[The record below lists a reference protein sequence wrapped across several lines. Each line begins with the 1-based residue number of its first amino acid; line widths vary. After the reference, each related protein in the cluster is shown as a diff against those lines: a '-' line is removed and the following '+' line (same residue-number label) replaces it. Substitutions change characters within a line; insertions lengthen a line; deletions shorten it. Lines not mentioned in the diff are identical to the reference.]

1 MKNKFLIIFFILSLN
16 CTIAFSEN
24 ILIESKNISI
34 EKKREV
40 TIFKEDV
47 IVKTEDEYE
56 IKSQYGEYNKKT
68 GTLVLKDK
76 IKAKDEKN
84 NIVETNFAEYN
95 EFTKIFKT
103 IGLTRIITS
112 EKYKIEGEDIIVNNK
127 EKIISSAKKALITDK
142 DNNQIYLD
150 KFEYKINENIFK
162 SIGYVKVQDKFD
174 NSYEFSQI
182 YIDTKKKEILG
193 TDSKLFINQK
203 ILKLMKEINQEYL
216 QILLRLVRTK
226 VFLRKVFLHY
236 VVIEKM
242 INVLHGL
249 FNLAKCFMTIKRK
262 QFFMIMLL
270 SKFMTFQYF
279 TFQDYLTQIPR

>member
-1 MKNKFLIIFFILSLN
+1 MKNKFLITFVILSLN

-150 KFEYKINENIFK
+150 KFEYKINDNIFK

-182 YIDTKKKEILG
+182 YIDTKKRN
-193 TDSKLFINQK
+193 FR
-203 ILKLMKEINQEYL
+203 Y
-216 QILLRLVRTK
+216 
-226 VFLRKVFLHY
+226 
-236 VVIEKM
+236 
-242 INVLHGL
+242 GL
-249 FNLAKCFMTIKRK
+249 
-262 QFFMIMLL
+262 
-270 SKFMTFQYF
+270 
-279 TFQDYLTQIPR
+279 